1 MSKTIAE
8 KYDDLLIANERAL
21 YLVRTLL
28 EQLCEHEKM
37 DQELIM
43 MNLSITESEL
53 EKGNASAL

>member
-28 EQLCEHEKM
+28 EQMCEHERM
-37 DQELIM
+37 DYERIM

-53 EKGNASAL
+53 EKGNANAL

>member
-53 EKGNASAL
+53 EKGHADAL